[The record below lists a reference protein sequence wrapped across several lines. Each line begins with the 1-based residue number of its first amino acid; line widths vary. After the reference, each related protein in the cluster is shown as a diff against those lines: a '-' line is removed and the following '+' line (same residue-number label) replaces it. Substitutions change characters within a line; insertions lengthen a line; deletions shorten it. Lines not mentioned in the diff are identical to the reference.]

1 MTGTSRHVAGTRGPR
16 ALPDN
21 HYQLVELEAIH
32 LDIDRGYL
40 VGEDVAAALRRF
52 AIGWEPPGIGTFLAV
67 LVALEAEDLAL
78 DA

>member
-1 MTGTSRHVAGTRGPR
+1 
-16 ALPDN
+16 
-21 HYQLVELEAIH
+21 
-32 LDIDRGYL
+32 L